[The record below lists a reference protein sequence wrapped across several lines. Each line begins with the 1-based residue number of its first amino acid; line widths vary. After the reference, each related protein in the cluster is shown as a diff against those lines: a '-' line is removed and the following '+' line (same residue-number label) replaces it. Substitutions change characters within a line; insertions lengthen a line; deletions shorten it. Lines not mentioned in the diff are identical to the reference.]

1 MIVRMNCFIIGATG
15 RTGQE
20 IVDQALQRGVDVTAF
35 VRSPEKLDHDRHGLT
50 VTQGDG
56 RDTEQ
61 VRAALTATDFDAI
74 VIAVSGGLKNDGTNQ
89 VITNN
94 VIEAVSGRDNPPHL
108 WIVSACGTG
117 DSYDQL
123 SVFGRA
129 LKATMLKGPF
139 ADHEVQEEAV
149 RTSGLPFTIVRPV
162 GLTNGAL
169 TSDGYVARTS
179 GKMPSSRIS
188 RADVAHYIV
197 GHLTDGQVTGKAV
210 ALSNR

>member
-1 MIVRMNCFIIGATG
+1 MNCFVIGAAG

-20 IVDQALQRGVDVTAF
+20 IVDQALQQGIDVTAL
-35 VRSPEKLDHDRHGLT
+35 VRSPEKLDGDRHGLT
-50 VTQGDG
+50 VLQGNARDG
-56 RDTEQ
+56 DL
-61 VRAALTATDFDAI
+61 VRSALQHARYDAV
-74 VIAVSGGLKNDGTNQ
+74 VIAVGGSLKNDGTNQ
-89 VITNN
+89 VITGN
-94 VIEAVSGRDNPPHL
+94 VIEVIKHQEKPPHL
-108 WIVSACGTG
+108 WILSACGTG

-123 SVFGRA
+123 NVFGRA

-197 GHLTDGQVTGKAV
+197 NHLTDTGVVGKAV